1 MRIIV
6 DLPDC
11 DVSLHSWPQCPE
23 GDFRPEAI
31 LSRSFGSSGTAT
43 HRQVTLYKG
52 PESSDLDFW
61 FHSTP
66 FWCKNHFCSFKTE
79 GVTNILPFS
88 VIVKLRVIFGNIRF
102 KLCWKVLSQRYR
114 YKGDT
119 KSWRWPHIKSLHT
132 WQLTM
137 QNASVQRPSC
147 RSCKCFN
154 VVHLQTNTA
163 HTIYYELRIIGQ
175 QCRRWS
181 WSRVT
186 NKWKLNV
193 HFRTRFSVV
202 ISPIKRWLITYYLLI
217 PQIHSPWF
225 WIHEF
230 KSR

>member
-1 MRIIV
+1 M
-6 DLPDC
+6 
-11 DVSLHSWPQCPE
+11 
-23 GDFRPEAI
+23 
-31 LSRSFGSSGTAT
+31 
-43 HRQVTLYKG
+43 
-52 PESSDLDFW
+52 SDLD
-61 FHSTP
+61 STP

-79 GVTNILPFS
+79 GVTNILPYDVWSGPFS
-88 VIVKLRVIFGNIRF
+88 VIEKLRVIFGNIRF

-175 QCRRWS
+175 QCRRSS

-202 ISPIKRWLITYYLLI
+202 ISPIKRWLITYYLFHKF
-217 PQIHSPWF
+217 IHPDF
-225 WIHEF
+225 
-230 KSR
+230 

>member
-1 MRIIV
+1 MKALI
-6 DLPDC
+6 
-11 DVSLHSWPQCPE
+11 
-23 GDFRPEAI
+23 GA
-31 LSRSFGSSGTAT
+31 
-43 HRQVTLYKG
+43 
-52 PESSDLDFW
+52 
-61 FHSTP
+61 
-66 FWCKNHFCSFKTE
+66 
-79 GVTNILPFS
+79 FS

-202 ISPIKRWLITYYLLI
+202 ISPIKRWLITYYLFHKFIHPDFEFMSSKVDRFKPETRFLLI
-217 PQIHSPWF
+217 FRGPIKELLLPPCSACDPSEPSESLGRNLQLECGMRSSVYF
-225 WIHEF
+225 CEF
-230 KSR
+230 TFIRSRILGLGSAHCCDGW